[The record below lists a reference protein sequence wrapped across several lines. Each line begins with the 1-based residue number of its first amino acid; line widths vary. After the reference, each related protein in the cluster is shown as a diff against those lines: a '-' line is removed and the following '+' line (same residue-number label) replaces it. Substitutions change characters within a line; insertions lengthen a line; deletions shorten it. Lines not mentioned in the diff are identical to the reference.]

1 MDGDIAK
8 LINKIKEEKDIFEK
22 SKLISRIVKEKGVK
36 ISELAK
42 KIGMKPSNICHYLR
56 LIKLPD
62 IIIDGYYSKMTSKS
76 HLFVLSR
83 LKDKKEMME
92 TYERVLM
99 ESLSVAGTEALVRE
113 IIYHVKSQGLYIP
126 VAEINKFKDGLE
138 KSGEIKV
145 QIIQTR
151 VKSKLTFE
159 FKGSLDVT
167 TPKLRNL
174 MKKING

>member
-1 MDGDIAK
+1 MDEDTVK

-22 SKLISRIVKEKGVK
+22 SKLISKIVKEKGVK

-56 LIKLPD
+56 LVKLPD

-83 LKDKKEMME
+83 LKDKKEMMDA
-92 TYERVLM
+92 YEQVLM
-99 ESLSVAGTEALVRE
+99 ESLSVAGTEALIRE
-113 IIYHVKSQGLYIP
+113 IIHHVKSQGLY
-126 VAEINKFKDGLE
+126 VSAAEIDKFKEDLE
-138 KSGEIKV
+138 KSGETKV
-145 QIIQTR
+145 EIIQTR

-174 MKKING
+174 MKKIHD